1 MKFPALKEN
10 EFTVLMADCET
21 GIVLDV
27 NFNRYQNN
35 HTNQNVYSV
44 FADIEQAKEFINRV
58 SEKHDKIEFTLYN
71 SNQEV
76 YEFIIAKFMR

>member
-27 NFNRYQNN
+27 NFNRYQYNR
-35 HTNQNVYSV
+35 TNQNVYSV

-58 SEKHDKIEFTLYN
+58 SEKHDKIEFTLY
-71 SNQEV
+71 
-76 YEFIIAKFMR
+76 

>member
-1 MKFPALKEN
+1 MKFPALQEN

-27 NFNRYQNN
+27 NFNRCQNN

-44 FADIEQAKEFINRV
+44 FADIG
-58 SEKHDKIEFTLYN
+58 
-71 SNQEV
+71 
-76 YEFIIAKFMR
+76 